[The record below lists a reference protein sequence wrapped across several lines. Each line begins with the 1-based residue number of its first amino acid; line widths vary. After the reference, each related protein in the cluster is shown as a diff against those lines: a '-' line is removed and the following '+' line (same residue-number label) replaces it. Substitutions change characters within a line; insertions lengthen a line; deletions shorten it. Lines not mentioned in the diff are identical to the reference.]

1 MNTNDINIAKRAI
14 QQINNSDY
22 KHVDELNDWIQ
33 KYNGADNFIDK
44 CCIGVIDHETVCFR
58 FPEKKQQGTVRRIA
72 FDVK

>member
-22 KHVDELNDWIQ
+22 KHVDEFNDWIQ

-44 CCIGVIDHETVCFR
+44 CCIGIIDNTTVCFR
-58 FPEKKQQGTVRRIA
+58 FPEKEQQGIVRRIA
-72 FDVK
+72 FDIK

>member
-58 FPEKKQQGTVRRIA
+58 FPKKEQQGTVRRIA

>member
-58 FPEKKQQGTVRRIA
+58 FPEKEQQRTVRRIA

>member
-22 KHVDELNDWIQ
+22 KRVDEFNDWIQ
-33 KYNGADNFIDK
+33 IYGGEDNFIDK
-44 CCIGVIDHETVCFR
+44 CCIVVIDHSTVCFR
-58 FPEKKQQGTVRRIA
+58 FPEKEHQGTVRRIA